1 MLFPTRT
8 ELRRILKYR
17 RYSIMNTTANRNT
30 AALTGIFT
38 TNVLATVNPNNIKNG
53 VLYLGYSVELGEG
66 VLMKIAPDCVLFG
79 PVKKPNIPKRKRE
92 AKKERVNFLYNHSYY
107 VIFMN
112 DVKELPDMLLRHM
125 MIQVF
130 RTDECY
136 NESISSLFT
145 QYLLN
150 KNRELYYTVKDKI
163 TALPKIDQVK
173 ELEEKPQTNQTAP
186 IDTDLFNSFMGIAL
200 GQTGLTEAEVTEY
213 VGYVTRYIQNKREE
227 MSILKKKI
235 SEISEDISSK
245 SSEFVLEI
253 QKRKESAE
261 KRRAE
266 EARKASEEKA
276 KKKQE
281 EINSVREFLSGASD
295 DMIQYLKEQLGVEE
309 TKKSDEESDSLK
321 DINMKVRVVPS
332 NEDDSWI
339 FFAKHVREICD
350 HSSLPNK
357 EILESLVKKSDG
369 MTLKEI
375 ADAMGFNSIGRIVK
389 INDLLR
395 KMKFDKILGTRVRK
409 SGYKIAINKESRA
422 NGAMT
427 RKINLE
433 IYNELTSKYIK

>member
-1 MLFPTRT
+1 
-8 ELRRILKYR
+8 
-17 RYSIMNTTANRNT
+17 MNTTANRNT

-66 VLMKIAPDCVLFG
+66 VLMKIAHDCVLFG
-79 PVKKPNIPKRKRE
+79 PVKKPNIPKRKKE

-112 DVKELPDMLLRHM
+112 NVKKLPDMLLRHM
-125 MIQVF
+125 VIQVF

-163 TALPKIDQVK
+163 TALPQINRVK

-200 GQTGLTEAEVTEY
+200 GQTGLTEADVTEY
-213 VGYVTRYIQNKREE
+213 VGYVTQYIQNKREE

-253 QKRKESAE
+253 QKRKEAAE
-261 KRRAE
+261 KRREE
-266 EARKASEEKA
+266 EARKVAEEEA

-295 DMIQYLKEQLGVEE
+295 DMIQYLKAQLGV
-309 TKKSDEESDSLK
+309 KSEAKESDSLK
-321 DINMKVRVVPS
+321 GDINMKVRVVPS
-332 NEDDSWI
+332 NNDDSWD
-339 FFAKHVREICD
+339 FFAKHIREICD
-350 HSSLPNK
+350 RSALPNR
-357 EILESLVKKSDG
+357 EILERLVKKSDG

-375 ADAMGFNSIGRIVK
+375 ADAMGFNSSGRIVR

-409 SGYKIAINKESRA
+409 SGYKIATNKESHV
-422 NGAMT
+422 NGGVT
-427 RKINLE
+427 RKINCE
-433 IYNELTSKYIK
+433 IYNELASESEYIK

>member
-1 MLFPTRT
+1 
-8 ELRRILKYR
+8 
-17 RYSIMNTTANRNT
+17 MNTTANRNT

-79 PVKKPNIPKRKRE
+79 PVKKPNIPKRKKE

-112 DVKELPDMLLRHM
+112 DIKELPDMLLRHM
-125 MIQVF
+125 VIQVF

-163 TALPKIDQVK
+163 TALPKINQVK
-173 ELEEKPQTNQTAP
+173 ELEEKPQTTAP

-200 GQTGLTEAEVTEY
+200 GQTGLSEAEVTEY

-253 QKRKESAE
+253 QKRKEIAE
-261 KRRAE
+261 KRRE
-266 EARKASEEKA
+266 EEA

-281 EINSVREFLSGASD
+281 EINSVKEFLSEASD
-295 DMIQYLKEQLGVEE
+295 DMIQYLKAQLGV
-309 TKKSDEESDSLK
+309 KSEAKESDSLK
-321 DINMKVRVVPS
+321 GDINMKVRVVPS
-332 NEDDSWI
+332 NNDDSWN
-339 FFAKHVREICD
+339 FFAKHIREICD

-357 EILESLVKKSDG
+357 EILKNLVKKSDG

-409 SGYKIAINKESRA
+409 SGYKIAANKESRA
-422 NGAMT
+422 NGGMT

-433 IYNELTSKYIK
+433 IYNELVSESEYIK

>member
-1 MLFPTRT
+1 
-8 ELRRILKYR
+8 
-17 RYSIMNTTANRNT
+17 MNTTANRNT

-79 PVKKPNIPKRKRE
+79 PVKKPNIPKRKKE

-112 DVKELPDMLLRHM
+112 DIKELPDMLLRHM

-163 TALPKIDQVK
+163 TALPQINQVK
-173 ELEEKPQTNQTAP
+173 ELEEKPQTNQTTP

-213 VGYVTRYIQNKREE
+213 VDYVTRYIQNKREE

-253 QKRKESAE
+253 QKRKEATE
-261 KRRAE
+261 KRREE
-266 EARKASEEKA
+266 EARKVAEEEA

-295 DMIQYLKEQLGVEE
+295 DMIQYLKHQLGVKE
-309 TKKSDEESDSLK
+309 TKESDKKSDSLK
-321 DINMKVRVVPS
+321 GDINMKVRVVPS
-332 NEDDSWI
+332 NNDDSWN
-339 FFAKHVREICD
+339 FFAKHIREICD
-350 HSSLPNK
+350 HSSLPNR

-375 ADAMGFNSIGRIVK
+375 ADAMGFNSIGRITK
-389 INDLLR
+389 INNLL
-395 KMKFDKILGTRVRK
+395 KKLKFDKILGTRVRK
-409 SGYKIAINKESRA
+409 SGYKIAANKESRA
-422 NGAMT
+422 NGGMT

-433 IYNELTSKYIK
+433 IYNELVSESIK

>member
-1 MLFPTRT
+1 
-8 ELRRILKYR
+8 
-17 RYSIMNTTANRNT
+17 
-30 AALTGIFT
+30 
-38 TNVLATVNPNNIKNG
+38 
-53 VLYLGYSVELGEG
+53 
-66 VLMKIAPDCVLFG
+66 
-79 PVKKPNIPKRKRE
+79 
-92 AKKERVNFLYNHSYY
+92 
-107 VIFMN
+107 
-112 DVKELPDMLLRHM
+112 MLLRHM
-125 MIQVF
+125 VIQVF

-136 NESISSLFT
+136 NESISSLFA

-163 TALPKIDQVK
+163 TALPQINQVK
-173 ELEEKPQTNQTAP
+173 ELEEKIAP
-186 IDTDLFNSFMGIAL
+186 IDTAL

-213 VGYVTRYIQNKREE
+213 VDYVTRYIQNKREE

-245 SSEFVLEI
+245 SSEFILEI
-253 QKRKESAE
+253 QKRKEAAE
-261 KRRAE
+261 KRREE
-266 EARKASEEKA
+266 EARKVAEEEA

-295 DMIQYLKEQLGVEE
+295 DMIQYLKAQLCIEE
-309 TKKSDEESDSLK
+309 TKESDKKSDSLK
-321 DINMKVRVVPS
+321 GDINMKVRVVPS
-332 NEDDSWI
+332 NNDDSWN
-339 FFAKHVREICD
+339 FFAKHIREICD

-357 EILESLVKKSDG
+357 EILKNLVKKSDG

-409 SGYKIAINKESRA
+409 SGYKIATNKESRA
-422 NGAMT
+422 NGGMT

-433 IYNELTSKYIK
+433 IYNELVSESIK

>member
-1 MLFPTRT
+1 
-8 ELRRILKYR
+8 
-17 RYSIMNTTANRNT
+17 MNTTANRNT

-53 VLYLGYSVELGEG
+53 ILYLGYSVELGEG
-66 VLMKIAPDCVLFG
+66 VLMKIAPDCVIFG
-79 PVKKPNIPKRKRE
+79 PVKKPNIPKRKKE

-112 DVKELPDMLLRHM
+112 DIKELPDMLLRHM
-125 MIQVF
+125 VIQVF

-163 TALPKIDQVK
+163 TALPKINQVK

-213 VGYVTRYIQNKREE
+213 VGYVTQYIQTKREE

-253 QKRKESAE
+253 QKRKEIAE
-261 KRRAE
+261 KRRE
-266 EARKASEEKA
+266 EEA

-295 DMIQYLKEQLGVEE
+295 DMIQYLKEQLGV
-309 TKKSDEESDSLK
+309 KSEAKESDSLK
-321 DINMKVRVVPS
+321 GDINMKVRVVPS
-332 NEDDSWI
+332 NEDDSWN

-350 HSSLPNK
+350 HSSLPNR

-395 KMKFDKILGTRVRK
+395 KMKFNKILGTRVRK
-409 SGYKIAINKESRA
+409 SGYKIATNKESRA

-433 IYNELTSKYIK
+433 IYNELVSESIK

>member
-1 MLFPTRT
+1 
-8 ELRRILKYR
+8 
-17 RYSIMNTTANRNT
+17 MNTTANRNT

-79 PVKKPNIPKRKRE
+79 PVKKPNIPKRKKE

-112 DVKELPDMLLRHM
+112 DIKELPDMLLRHM
-125 MIQVF
+125 VIQVF

-163 TALPKIDQVK
+163 TALPKINQVK
-173 ELEEKPQTNQTAP
+173 ELEEKPQNQTAP

-213 VGYVTRYIQNKREE
+213 VGYVTQYIQNKREE

-253 QKRKESAE
+253 QKRKEIAE
-261 KRRAE
+261 KRRE
-266 EARKASEEKA
+266 EEA

-281 EINSVREFLSGASD
+281 EINSVKEFLSGASD
-295 DMIQYLKEQLGVEE
+295 DMIQYLKEQLGV
-309 TKKSDEESDSLK
+309 KSEAKESDSLK
-321 DINMKVRVVPS
+321 GDINMKVRVVPS
-332 NEDDSWI
+332 NNDDSWN
-339 FFAKHVREICD
+339 FFAKHIREICD

-389 INDLLR
+389 INELLR
-395 KMKFDKILGTRVRK
+395 KMKFEKILGTRVRK
-409 SGYKIAINKESRA
+409 SGYKIAANKESRA
-422 NGAMT
+422 NGGMT

-433 IYNELTSKYIK
+433 IYNELVSESEYIK